1 MAQGT
6 ERALAIFRFR
16 LNINH
21 SQKFFRSAKRLS
33 PAVLGWCSEH
43 TWRASPPSSTEGPS
57 TQDESLGAPGVLLS
71 PGLCPG
77 VVRP

>member
-6 ERALAIFRFR
+6 ERALAVFRFR

-21 SQKFFRSAKRLS
+21 FQKFFQSAKRLN
-33 PAVLGWCSEH
+33 PAVLGWCSGH
-43 TWRASPPSSTEGPS
+43 TWCASPSSMERPSSQG
-57 TQDESLGAPGVLLS
+57 ESLGAPRVLLS
-71 PGLCPG
+71 PGLCPS